1 MIIKPLHNN
10 SGDFPLSGSRSV
22 LDRTLDVPDGRR
34 DISSLSNVRWLLRN
48 LRVKNSTHEKIDETL
63 DMLKKQFKALK
74 RETS

>member
-1 MIIKPLHNN
+1 MIKKPLHNN

-48 LRVKNSTHEKIDETL
+48 LRVKNSTHKRIDETL

>member
-10 SGDFPLSGSRSV
+10 SGDFPPSGSRGV